1 MRIRDF
7 IETKE
12 KLIFAVTSY
21 YHPGDKYL
29 AFLRYYPSESGR
41 RRGKE
46 KFKKIASTQE
56 SFDFLEKNF
65 PEHLFFSEAT
75 NSRLQCVPK
84 EKVSKIYY
92 PPERLDEIYERPG
105 DALEQKVIAL
115 SELFSEI
122 SRNKKGVSGSILL
135 NLHEKN
141 SDIDFVVY
149 GTKNHEKTR
158 EKLKQLFE
166 KNKVRPLSRKE
177 WLNAYKKRFPKNA
190 ALSFEDFLRHEQRKF
205 HKGVIEGTIFD
216 ILLVRDFDEIKEK
229 YSDKKFRRFEK
240 VKIRCSVADA
250 SLAFDSPAIY
260 KVACEDERIKEV
272 ASFTHTYAGQAF
284 EGEEIEVCGFLEEVT
299 GKENYFRIVVGTTRE
314 AEGEY
319 IKLKRAHITEP
330 KSIVTFT
337 SKSGTLIS
345 LVVVFGSIVAC
356 SGIPIASSTWEDNSG
371 SGS

>member
-21 YHPGDKYL
+21 YHPSDKYL
-29 AFLRYYPSESGR
+29 AFLRYCPSESGR

-46 KFKKIASTQE
+46 TFKKIASTQE
-56 SFDFLEKNF
+56 SFEFLEKNF

-75 NSRLQCVPK
+75 NSRLHCVPK

-92 PPERLDEIYERPG
+92 PPERLEEIYEKPG

-122 SRNKKGVSGSILL
+122 PRNKKGVSGSILL

-149 GTKNHEKTR
+149 GIKNYENAR
-158 EKLKQLFE
+158 EILRQLFE
-166 KNKVRPLSRKE
+166 ENKIRPLSEEE
-177 WLNAYKKRFPKNA
+177 WLEVYAKRFPRHKT
-190 ALSFEDFLRHEQRKF
+190 LSFKEFLRHEQRKF

-240 VKIRCSVADA
+240 VKIRCRVTDA

-260 KVACEDERIKEV
+260 EVACEDERIKEV
-272 ASFTHTYAGQAF
+272 ASFTHTYAGQTF

-299 GKENYFRIVVGTTRE
+299 GKENYLRVVVGTTRE

-319 IKLKRAHITEP
+319 IK
-330 KSIVTFT
+330 
-337 SKSGTLIS
+337 
-345 LVVVFGSIVAC
+345 VVK
-356 SGIPIASSTWEDNSG
+356 AS
-371 SGS
+371 